1 MNFCELR
8 NNIEKYI
15 IMINRLILKNNHK
28 LFKRCRMKK
37 QIIKFHEHISSKMNW
52 IAYAIISALII
63 FVFIALFN
71 MRINNSIVLADESLH
86 SVSMAIDSVAK
97 TAVDHTMILRDEAQM
112 NLSEPAVLVPNKL
125 FLNLKIEPQ
134 GEKYQLS
141 GLPSN
146 YNKDLASYILGG
158 GKIPDPSSEKGQ
170 EIEASLKL
178 NLLFSDIKHNI
189 PQATWIYYYSSNH
202 FINMYPFENQA
213 DTFTW
218 SDDYMIHPL
227 FLSVQSQQNP
237 TRGIKWF
244 EAYIDE
250 AGKGLMTSIIAPV
263 YDEKDRFRGMVGMD
277 FTLQTMKNYL
287 TGTGLGIGT
296 PFLVNQQGQVLAHP
310 SEINSDD
317 KTVKQLSEVLPSE
330 LKDVSEKI
338 LKIKAGQ
345 YYDIS
350 GWKIY
355 GLDIKN
361 TPWRLLFIVDQKM
374 LILNTIREMWIEMTG
389 IFLILFVIGVF
400 EQRQRIAQKLR
411 IYKAAVESSSAGII
425 ITDCHGVIQHIN
437 KSFVEITGYSEAEV
451 IGRETSI
458 LKVEEEENDKVYDN
472 LRNAFDLNE
481 NWQGEM
487 LNKKK
492 DGTLYWVNISISPVA
507 RNKDDSY
514 YVAIMEDITER
525 KQMLRSLNKLAT
537 IDSLTNITNRMHFL
551 SIAEKEFQ
559 RTIEDGISLSVI
571 MMDIDH
577 FKQVNDTYGHAIGDL
592 ALQRFASQCIELV
605 RKQDCVGR
613 LGGEEFAI
621 LLPEIDQEDAVK
633 TGERIRR
640 AVELLEVVTDDGQR
654 VSFTCSMGVAQKKKE
669 DDSFGLLLSR
679 ADVALYK
686 AKNSGR
692 NRVMVES

>member
-1 MNFCELR
+1 MNL
-8 NNIEKYI
+8 
-15 IMINRLILKNNHK
+15 
-28 LFKRCRMKK
+28 
-37 QIIKFHEHISSKMNW
+37 
-52 IAYAIISALII
+52 IAYVIIGTLII
-63 FVFIALFN
+63 FIFVALFN
-71 MRINNSIVLADESLH
+71 MRINNSIALADESLH

-97 TAVDHTMILRDEAQM
+97 TAVDHTTILRNEAQQ
-112 NLSEPAVLVPNKL
+112 NLSEQPGLGPNKL
-125 FLNLKIEPQ
+125 FSSLTNDTQ
-134 GEKYQLS
+134 GEKYGLYN
-141 GLPSN
+141 LPSN

-158 GKIPDPSSEKGQ
+158 GKIPDYSSETAQ

-189 PQATWIYYYSSNH
+189 PQAAWIYYYSSNR

-218 SDDYMIHPL
+218 SDAYLTHPL
-227 FLSVQSQQNP
+227 FLSAQPQQNP

-250 AGKGLMTSIIAPV
+250 AGKGLMTSIVAPV
-263 YDEKDRFRGMVGMD
+263 YDGKDRFRGMVGMD
-277 FTLQTMKNYL
+277 FTLETMKNYL
-287 TGTGLGIGT
+287 VGTGLNIGT

-310 SEINSDD
+310 NAIKSDD
-317 KTVKQLSEVLPSE
+317 KTVKQLNEVLPSE

-355 GLDIKN
+355 ALDINN
-361 TPWRLLFIVDQKM
+361 TPWRLLFIVDQKK
-374 LILNTIREMWIEMTG
+374 LIVNTIREMWVELIG
-389 IFLILFVIGVF
+389 ILLILFVIGVF

-411 IYKAAVESSSAGII
+411 IYKAAVESSSAAII
-425 ITDCHGVIQHIN
+425 ITDCHGRILHIN
-437 KSFVEITGYSEAEV
+437 KSFVEITGYSEADV
-451 IGRETSI
+451 IGSETSI
-458 LKVEEEENDKVYDN
+458 LKAEQESDEAYGD
-472 LRNAFDLNE
+472 LRNAFNSNE
-481 NWQGEM
+481 NWHGEM

-525 KQMLRSLNKLAT
+525 KHMLKALNKLAT
-537 IDSLTNITNRMHFL
+537 IDALTNIPNRTYFI
-551 SIAEKEFQ
+551 SIAEREFQ
-559 RTIEDGISLSVI
+559 RAIEYDISLSVI

-577 FKQVNDTYGHAIGDL
+577 FKQVNDTYGHAVGDL
-592 ALQRFASQCIELV
+592 ALQQFASKCIELV
-605 RKQDCVGR
+605 GKNDCVGR

-621 LLPEIDQEDAVK
+621 LLPETDLEDAVK

-654 VSFTCSMGVAQKKKE
+654 VNFTCSMGVAHKKKE
-669 DDSFGLLLSR
+669 DYSFSLLLSR
-679 ADVALYK
+679 ADIALYK

-692 NRVMVES
+692 NKVMVES

>member
-1 MNFCELR
+1 M
-8 NNIEKYI
+8 
-15 IMINRLILKNNHK
+15 KN
-28 LFKRCRMKK
+28 
-37 QIIKFHEHISSKMNW
+37 QIIKFHEHISSKMNL
-52 IAYAIISALII
+52 IAYAIISTLII
-63 FVFIALFN
+63 FVFIALLN

-97 TAVDHTMILRDEAQM
+97 TAVDHTMILRDEAQL

-125 FLNLKIEPQ
+125 FSSLTIDPQ
-134 GEKYQLS
+134 GEKYELRN
-141 GLPSN
+141 LPSN

-158 GKIPDPSSEKGQ
+158 GKIPDPSSEKAQ

-189 PQATWIYYYSSNH
+189 PQATWIYYYSSNR

-218 SDDYMIHPL
+218 SDAYMMHPL
-227 FLSVQSQQNP
+227 FLSAQPQQNP

-244 EAYIDE
+244 KAYIDE
-250 AGKGLMTSIIAPV
+250 AGKGLMTSIVAPV
-263 YDEKDRFRGMVGMD
+263 YDENDRFRGMVGMD

-310 SEINSDD
+310 NAIHSDD

-355 GLDIKN
+355 ALDINN
-361 TPWRLLFIVDQKM
+361 TPWRLLFIVDQKK
-374 LILNTIREMWIEMTG
+374 LIWNTIREMWGELTG

-411 IYKAAVESSSAGII
+411 IYKAAVESSSAAII
-425 ITDCHGVIQHIN
+425 ITDCHGRIQHIN

-451 IGRETSI
+451 IGSETSI
-458 LKVEEEENDKVYDN
+458 LKAEQENDEVYDN
-472 LRNAFDLNE
+472 LRNAFNSNE

-525 KQMLRSLNKLAT
+525 KHMLKALNKLAT
-537 IDSLTNITNRMHFL
+537 IDALTNIANRTHFL
-551 SIAEKEFQ
+551 SIAEREFK
-559 RTIEDGISLSVI
+559 RTIEYDISLSVI

-577 FKQVNDTYGHAIGDL
+577 FKQVNDTYGHAVGDL

-633 TGERIRR
+633 AGERIRR
-640 AVELLEVVTDDGQR
+640 AIELLEVVTDDGQR
-654 VSFTCSMGVAQKKKE
+654 VNFTCSMGVAQKKKE
-669 DDSFGLLLSR
+669 DDSFSLLLSR
-679 ADVALYK
+679 ADIALYK

-692 NRVMVES
+692 NKVMVES

>member
-1 MNFCELR
+1 M
-8 NNIEKYI
+8 
-15 IMINRLILKNNHK
+15 KN
-28 LFKRCRMKK
+28 
-37 QIIKFHEHISSKMNW
+37 QVIKFQKQISSKMNL
-52 IAYAIISALII
+52 IAYAIISTLII
-63 FVFIALFN
+63 FIFVALFN

-97 TAVDHTMILRDEAQM
+97 AAVDHTMILRDEAQL
-112 NLSEPAVLVPNKL
+112 NLSEPAALVPNKL
-125 FLNLKIEPQ
+125 FSSLTIDPQ
-134 GEKYQLS
+134 GDKYELCN
-141 GLPSN
+141 LPSN

-158 GKIPDPSSEKGQ
+158 GKIPDHSSEKAQ
-170 EIEASLKL
+170 EIEAALKL
-178 NLLFSDIKHNI
+178 NLLFSNIKHNI
-189 PQATWIYYYSSNH
+189 PQATWIYYYSSNG
-202 FINMYPFENQA
+202 FINIYPFENQA
-213 DTFTW
+213 GTFTW
-218 SDDYMIHPL
+218 SDAYLTHPL
-227 FLSVQSQQNP
+227 FLSAQPQQNP

-263 YDEKDRFRGMVGMD
+263 YDEKDSFRGMVGMD
-277 FTLQTMKNYL
+277 FTLETMKNYL
-287 TGTGLGIGT
+287 VGTGLNIGT

-310 SEINSDD
+310 NAIHPDD
-317 KTVKQLSEVLPSE
+317 KNVKQLNEVLPSE

-338 LKIKAGQ
+338 LKIKAGE

-355 GLDIKN
+355 ALDIDN
-361 TPWRLLFIVDQKM
+361 TPWRLLFIVDQKN
-374 LILNTIREMWIEMTG
+374 LVWNTIKDMWVEVIG
-389 IFLILFVIGVF
+389 IFLILFVMGVF

-411 IYKAAVESSSAGII
+411 IYKAAVESSSAAII
-425 ITDCHGVIQHIN
+425 ITDSQGRIQHIN
-437 KSFVEITGYSEAEV
+437 KSFVEITGYSEADV
-451 IGRETSI
+451 IGSGTSI
-458 LKVEEEENDKVYDN
+458 LKAEQESDEVYDD
-472 LRNAFDLNE
+472 LRNAFNSNE

-525 KQMLRSLNKLAT
+525 KHMLKALNKLAT
-537 IDSLTNITNRMHFL
+537 IDALTNIANRTHFI
-551 SIAEKEFQ
+551 SIAEREFQ
-559 RTIEDGISLSVI
+559 RAIEYDTSLSVI

-577 FKQVNDTYGHAIGDL
+577 FKQVNDTYGHAVGDL

-621 LLPEIDQEDAVK
+621 LLPETDQEYAVK
-633 TGERIRR
+633 TAERIRR
-640 AVELLEVVTDDGQR
+640 AVELLEVVTDDGQS
-654 VSFTCSMGVAQKKKE
+654 VTFTCSMGVAQKKKE
-669 DDSFGLLLSR
+669 EDSFSLLLSR
-679 ADVALYK
+679 ADIALYK

-692 NRVMVES
+692 NKVMVES

>member
-1 MNFCELR
+1 M
-8 NNIEKYI
+8 
-15 IMINRLILKNNHK
+15 KNK
-28 LFKRCRMKK
+28 
-37 QIIKFHEHISSKMNW
+37 IIKFQKHIWSKMNL
-52 IAYAIISALII
+52 ITYVIIGTLII
-63 FVFIALFN
+63 FIFVALFN
-71 MRINNSIVLADESLH
+71 MRINNSIALADESLH

-97 TAVDHTMILRDEAQM
+97 TAVDHTTILRNEAQL
-112 NLSEPAVLVPNKL
+112 NLSEPPGLVPNKL
-125 FLNLKIEPQ
+125 FSSLTYDTQ
-134 GEKYQLS
+134 GEKYGLYN
-141 GLPSN
+141 LPSN

-158 GKIPDPSSEKGQ
+158 GKIPDYSSETAQ

-189 PQATWIYYYSSNH
+189 PQAAWIYYYSSNR

-218 SDDYMIHPL
+218 SDAYLTHPL
-227 FLSVQSQQNP
+227 FLSAQPQQNP

-250 AGKGLMTSIIAPV
+250 AGKGLMTSIVAPV
-263 YDEKDRFRGMVGMD
+263 YDGKDRFRGMVGMD
-277 FTLQTMKNYL
+277 FTLETMKNYL
-287 TGTGLGIGT
+287 VGTGLNIGT

-310 SEINSDD
+310 NAINSDD
-317 KTVKQLSEVLPSE
+317 KTVKQLNEVLPSE

-355 GLDIKN
+355 ALDINN
-361 TPWRLLFIVDQKM
+361 TPWRLLFIVDQKK
-374 LILNTIREMWIEMTG
+374 LIVNTIREMWVELIG
-389 IFLILFVIGVF
+389 ILLILFVIGVF

-411 IYKAAVESSSAGII
+411 IYKAAVESSSAAII
-425 ITDCHGVIQHIN
+425 ITDCHGRILHIN
-437 KSFVEITGYSEAEV
+437 KSFVEITGYSEADV
-451 IGRETSI
+451 IGSETSI
-458 LKVEEEENDKVYDN
+458 LKAEQESDEAYGD
-472 LRNAFDLNE
+472 LRNAFNSNE
-481 NWQGEM
+481 NWHGEM

-525 KQMLRSLNKLAT
+525 KHMLKALNKLAT
-537 IDSLTNITNRMHFL
+537 IDALTNIPNRTYFI
-551 SIAEKEFQ
+551 SIAEREFQ
-559 RTIEDGISLSVI
+559 RAIEYDISLSVI

-577 FKQVNDTYGHAIGDL
+577 FKQVNDTYGHAVGDL
-592 ALQRFASQCIELV
+592 ALQQFASKCIELV
-605 RKQDCVGR
+605 GKNDCVGR

-621 LLPEIDQEDAVK
+621 LLPETDLEDAVK

-654 VSFTCSMGVAQKKKE
+654 VNFTCSMGVAHKKKE
-669 DDSFGLLLSR
+669 DYSFSLLLSR
-679 ADVALYK
+679 ADIALYK

-692 NRVMVES
+692 NKVMVES